1 MVTSNAKRQSA
12 YRKRH
17 LHDEDGN
24 CERINQLVSLH
35 AKKALERL
43 AKCYGVTQRGLLE
56 KLLIDAENETVDRV
70 SIYLNGQADY
80 YNGEFDVTTST
91 LRSNDQAQSL
101 EPE

>member
-43 AKCYGVTQRGLLE
+43 AKCYGVTQRG
-56 KLLIDAENETVDRV
+56 NC
-70 SIYLNGQADY
+70 
-80 YNGEFDVTTST
+80 
-91 LRSNDQAQSL
+91 
-101 EPE
+101 